1 MKPPVKL
8 LPSAML
14 AHLSLPFCCKLR
26 LQFYL
31 YMHVG
36 ISHQRDAETYYTS
49 LLKKFKREANAHRVT
64 KIFKPSIIFSFLWG
78 YERIV

>member
-1 MKPPVKL
+1 
-8 LPSAML
+8 
-14 AHLSLPFCCKLR
+14 
-26 LQFYL
+26 
-31 YMHVG
+31 MHVG